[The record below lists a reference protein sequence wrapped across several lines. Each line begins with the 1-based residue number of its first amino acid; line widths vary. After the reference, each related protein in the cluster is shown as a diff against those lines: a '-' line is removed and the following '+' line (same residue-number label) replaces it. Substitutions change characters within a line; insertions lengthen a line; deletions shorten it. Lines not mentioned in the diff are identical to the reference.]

1 MDDLTPQ
8 KNKQIR
14 LLLVDDSPVAL
25 LLLRRA
31 VTQDPQ
37 IVVVGTAR
45 DGAEALRLVRELK
58 PDVVSTDLHMPI
70 MNGLEL
76 TQRIMAECPCPVLVC
91 STAVQ
96 SDNAG
101 TVFDLLQ
108 AGALDVFPK
117 PRTGLEGGNFS
128 ELIRKIKVLAG
139 VTVFRN
145 RRPISGTSSPAI
157 HANLSESKPR
167 AVVIGAS
174 TGGPGAL
181 QTLFQAIP
189 GDFPLPIL
197 CVQHIAADFA
207 KGLISWLADQSN
219 LTVAFATAGEKFRP
233 GSILFPAPG
242 TNLLVSRSGMVE
254 LQPLAED
261 SVGPSVD
268 MTMNSVASVYG
279 SGAIG
284 VLLTGMGSDG
294 AQGMLAISQAGGMT
308 IAQNAQTSVIFGM
321 PERAIALG
329 AVQSVLPL
337 GEIAPTLLRLAANRS
352 G

>member
-1 MDDLTPQ
+1 MTELTPQ

-31 VTQDPQ
+31 FTQDPQ
-37 IVVVGTAR
+37 ILVVGTAR
-45 DGAEALRLVRELK
+45 DGAEALRMVHELK
-58 PDVVSTDLHMPI
+58 PDVVSTDLHMPV

-76 TQRIMAECPCPVLVC
+76 TRRIMAECPCPVLVC

-96 SDNAG
+96 SENAT

-117 PRTGLEGGNFS
+117 PRTGLEDSNLS
-128 ELIRKIKVLAG
+128 ELIRKVKILSG
-139 VTVFRN
+139 VKVFRT
-145 RRPISGTSSPAI
+145 RGVVPSDPA
-157 HANLSESKPR
+157 AGAGGESKTRTPQ

-181 QTLFQAIP
+181 QTLFQALP
-189 GDFPLPIL
+189 ASFPLPIL
-197 CVQHIAADFA
+197 CVQHIAGEFA
-207 KGLISWLADQSN
+207 KGLVSWLAEQSN
-219 LTVAFATAGEKFRP
+219 LPIHFARAGEPFHR
-233 GSILFPAPG
+233 GTITFPAPG
-242 TNLLVSRSGMVE
+242 CNL
-254 LQPLAED
+254 
-261 SVGPSVD
+261 SVGSSGLSIMTPLDADSLGASVD
-268 MTMNSVASVYG
+268 TTMISAAKYW
-279 SGAIG
+279 GAGTVG

-294 AQGMLAISQAGGMT
+294 AKGMLAISQARGIT
-308 IAQNAQTSVIFGM
+308 IAQNAETSVIFGM

-337 GEIAPTLLRLAANRS
+337 KEIAPALIRLAAVS
-352 G
+352 YG